1 MGVCV
6 YNLLTIWPVVLLL
19 TYLFTLIIQDNLQ
32 WLSSPINNQTILF
45 IAYMPLLMA
54 TSAVT

>member
-1 MGVCV
+1 MARC
-6 YNLLTIWPVVLLL
+6 T
-19 TYLFTLIIQDNLQ
+19 TAYLPFYGNHTGQPSVAVISN
-32 WLSSPINNQTILF
+32 NNQTILF